1 MFFQIILAILGISLL
16 IVVHEGGHYLVARA
30 AGMRVT
36 RFSIGFGPT
45 LIRFQPKGSPTVFQV
60 CVIPLLAYVIIA
72 GMNPAEQVDP
82 NDPELFPNKGIF
94 ARIATIFAGP
104 FANYVAASL
113 MIFGLALVAWPEE
126 VPTQPMTISTLAPAM
141 PAAKAGLKPGDVI
154 LKANGETVRNVD
166 DLIRLTK
173 PRAGRATDYVVERQG
188 TKQTVTL
195 TPVLQDNRGV
205 IGVVPQT
212 ERRYHSMSVSDAGQ
226 AAVVL
231 PYRLTELNLRMIV
244 DLVRR
249 RSTEGI
255 AGPLGIGKI
264 MVQHA
269 EKGAAA
275 FIDVLI
281 QISVALGMFNLLPL
295 PALDGGRLAFLGFE
309 MITRRRPNER
319 VEAIIHTVGLLFF
332 LALLVLVTLRD
343 AAG

>member
-1 MFFQIILAILGISLL
+1 MIFQIILAILGISLL
-16 IVVHEGGHYLVARA
+16 IIVHESGHYLVARA

-45 LIRFQPKGSPTVFQV
+45 LVRFQPKGSPTVFQL
-60 CVIPLLAYVIIA
+60 CLIPLLAYVIIA
-72 GMNPAEQVDP
+72 GMNPAEDVDP
-82 NDPELFPNKGIF
+82 NDPGLFPNKGLF

-104 FANYVAASL
+104 FANYLAASL
-113 MIFGLALVAWPEE
+113 MIFVLALVAWPEE
-126 VPTQPMTISTLAPAM
+126 VPSQPMTVSGLAPSL
-141 PAAKAGLKPGDVI
+141 PAAKAGLKPGDI
-154 LKANGETVRNVD
+154 IRKANGEPVRDVD
-166 DLIRLTK
+166 DLIRITK
-173 PRAGRATDYVVERQG
+173 PRAGKATEYLVERQG
-188 TKQTVTL
+188 ETKIYTI
-195 TPVLQDNRGV
+195 TPILQEQRGI
-205 IGVVPQT
+205 IGVTPQT
-212 ERRYHSMSVSDAGQ
+212 ERHYQSMSVSSAAQ

-231 PYRLTELNLRMIV
+231 PYRLTELNLRAIV

-275 FIDVLI
+275 FVDILI

-295 PALDGGRLAFLGFE
+295 PALDGGRLVFLGFE
-309 MITRRRPNER
+309 LVTRRRPNER
-319 VEAIIHTVGLLFF
+319 VEAVIHTVGLLFF